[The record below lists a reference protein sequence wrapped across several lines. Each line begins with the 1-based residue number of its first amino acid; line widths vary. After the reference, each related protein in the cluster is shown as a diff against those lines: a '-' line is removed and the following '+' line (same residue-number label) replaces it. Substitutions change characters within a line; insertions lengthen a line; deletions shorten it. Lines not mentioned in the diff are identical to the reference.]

1 MKISLRCAALI
12 IIVSLFG
19 CAGAGQLSKE
29 SAVYCPHCKVR
40 VTGHRSLHGASRN
53 WPEQIRYICPSCG
66 KEWSGAAG
74 SKVDAPVC
82 PKCGRAVKECP
93 ECATKHAK

>member
-12 IIVSLFG
+12 IIASLFG
-19 CAGAGQLSKE
+19 CAGVGQFSKG
-29 SAVYCPHCKVR
+29 SAVYCPQCKVL
-40 VTGHRSLHGASRN
+40 VKGHRSTRGTSRN
-53 WPEQIRYICPSCG
+53 WPEQIKYICPSCG

-93 ECATKHAK
+93 ACSKKPAK